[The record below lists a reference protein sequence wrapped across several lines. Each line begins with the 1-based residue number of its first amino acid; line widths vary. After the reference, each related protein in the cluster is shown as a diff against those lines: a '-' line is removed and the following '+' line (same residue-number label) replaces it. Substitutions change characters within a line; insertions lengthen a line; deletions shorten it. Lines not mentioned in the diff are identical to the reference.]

1 MCRNKAHD
9 SCLCP
14 FFLGA
19 LLRGTPI
26 GHRLRR
32 THSCLSVSSW
42 KKSWK
47 KLEKVGKSWQKV
59 ALYCGNCM
67 YYVSRSTS
75 VGLRQSV
82 YVSRS
87 TSVGLRQSDLSGPV
101 LHCWHHCPWI
111 LICFFYLIT
120 AHLQLVSTPLS
131 MHRQSLFPIDILL
144 WLYLLFRLYLKY
156 QLTVDRA
163 TIGAIGPSINRLLI
177 DYELCSLTLMYSFQ
191 FYHSKNMNKK
201 LKFEHNMHNRKTHLM
216 MLKSSL

>member
-1 MCRNKAHD
+1 MHLKCAETKLTTVVSAPSSSGLFFGARQLAIAYVARIPVSPCPAEKKAE
-9 SCLCP
+9 
-14 FFLGA
+14 
-19 LLRGTPI
+19 
-26 GHRLRR
+26 
-32 THSCLSVSSW
+32 
-42 KKSWK
+42 KSWK
-47 KLEKVGKSWQKV
+47 KLEKAGR
-59 ALYCGNCM
+59 
-67 YYVSRSTS
+67 RSPSTAVIACTTS

-82 YVSRS
+82 YVNLISLGRCCIVG
-87 TSVGLRQSDLSGPV
+87 TTVREYWSV
-101 LHCWHHCPWI
+101 
-111 LICFFYLIT
+111 FFYLIT

-201 LKFEHNMHNRKTHLM
+201 LKFEHNMRNLKTHLM